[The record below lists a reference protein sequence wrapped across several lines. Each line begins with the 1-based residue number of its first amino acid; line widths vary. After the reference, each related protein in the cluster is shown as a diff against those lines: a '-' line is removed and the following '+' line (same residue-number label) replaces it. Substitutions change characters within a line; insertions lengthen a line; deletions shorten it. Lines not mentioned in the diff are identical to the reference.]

1 MKILVIALLAAGC
14 IGMGYMFSL
23 KYKKRYVFFK
33 TLVMI
38 CQKLDVEINYSRER
52 LKNLFTGFDDKTKK
66 NLQGLDKN
74 FLAYLE
80 NNAPLDEGTLF
91 KGLNFLKQGEKDVIL
106 TFFRSLGRSDLASQ
120 SKELKNFEARFDDL
134 SQSATSEHK
143 KYGSL
148 CLKLG
153 IVAALVV
160 VVLLV

>member
-1 MKILVIALLAAGC
+1 MKIVLIALLSAGC
-14 IGMGYMFSL
+14 IGMGYLFSL

-52 LKNLFTGFDDKTKK
+52 LKNLFAGFDDKTKK

-74 FLAYLE
+74 FLAYLD
-80 NNAPLDEGTLF
+80 NSAPLDESTLF
-91 KGLNFLKQGEKDVIL
+91 KGINFLKQGEKDVIL

-120 SKELKNFEARFDDL
+120 SKELKNFETRFEDL
-134 SQSATSEHK
+134 SQSATTDHK

-160 VVLLV
+160 VVLFI